1 MMMRLRLSY
10 TGRAFV
16 LFLLLILAFAPTA
29 FADQEKLGISASEPA
44 DDGTVTVTISYEGSA
59 KIAGIQFA
67 ITYDDT
73 MLGLVRTKN
82 GSITKGGLSAVN
94 DEQSGAVIYVWSA
107 LSAGKPS
114 GDILILTFQ
123 IKDGASGTTGIEWND
138 SLIAPMLIDDELK
151 DVACTRTGATIALG
165 GQTTSM
171 PGSPQPSLS
180 ARPTA
185 SQNPAAS
192 PGVNQTKGGR
202 DTPAPAQDTDYSLE
216 AGETLDLMGSA
227 GIEAGKIYV
236 WSSSNERVATVDEN
250 GVVTAH
256 GSGETVISAI
266 REDSSEVL
274 EVSVSVSEPDAVDTQ
289 PPQSSSGEHAGSDSE
304 GEIEIEAVEG
314 VSDRSWI
321 WLAAAGVAAIG
332 AIGTV
337 VYWLLRKSKRD

>member
-10 TGRAFV
+10 TSCALV
-16 LFLLLILAFAPTA
+16 LLLILALSPAA
-29 FADQEKLGISASEPA
+29 LADQEKLGISASEPA
-44 DDGTVTVTISYEGSA
+44 GDGTVTVTVSYEGNA

-73 MLGLVRTKN
+73 MLELVRTKS

-114 GDILILTFQ
+114 GDILILTFRV
-123 IKDGASGTTGIEWND
+123 KDGASGTTDIEWND
-138 SLIAPMLIDDELK
+138 SLIAPMLIDDDLK
-151 DVACTRTGATIALG
+151 DVACTRTGATLALG
-165 GQTTSM
+165 GQTTSV

-192 PGVNQTKGGR
+192 PGVNQTKGGQ
-202 DTPAPAQDTDYSLE
+202 DTPAPAQDTDYSLD
-216 AGETLDLMGSA
+216 AGETLDLTGSV
-227 GIEAGKIYV
+227 GIEAGKAYV

-256 GSGETVISAI
+256 ESGETVISAI

-274 EVSVSVSEPDAVDTQ
+274 EASVSVNEPETADMQ
-289 PPQSSSGEHAGSDSE
+289 PPQSSPDEHASGDSE
-304 GEIEIEAVEG
+304 GDIEIEALEG
-314 VSDRSWI
+314 VADRSWI
-321 WLAAAGVAAIG
+321 WLAAAGVAAFG
-332 AIGTV
+332 AIGSV
-337 VYWLLRKSKRD
+337 IYWLLGKSRRD